1 MKRSKQN
8 FFTKYYENNL
18 TYIKNTWNYIKSII
32 TMRSSSWITLTLLTF
47 QNEAI
52 DNPKKLQIFSTIIS
66 VLLTKRP
73 KLK

>member
-52 DNPKKLQIFSTIIS
+52 DTPKKLQIFSTIIS